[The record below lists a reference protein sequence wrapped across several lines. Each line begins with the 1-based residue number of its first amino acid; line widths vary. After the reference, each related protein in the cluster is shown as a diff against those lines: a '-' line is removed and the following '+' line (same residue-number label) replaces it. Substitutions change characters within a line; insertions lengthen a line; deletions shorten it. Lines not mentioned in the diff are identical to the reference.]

1 MLRTRFSYQFLKME
15 KSEAKAK
22 YNTQRN
28 ICVSSGT
35 RTYNHLARI
44 RTLDDLVELAVYLR
58 TKWLRV
64 RVPVAV
70 S

>member
-1 MLRTRFSYQFLKME
+1 ME

-44 RTLDDLVELAVYLR
+44 RTLDDLVELAVCLR

-64 RVPVAV
+64 RV

>member
-1 MLRTRFSYQFLKME
+1 MLRTRFSYQFLNME
-15 KSEAKAK
+15 RSEAKGS
-22 YNTQRN
+22 
-28 ICVSSGT
+28 VSNGT
-35 RTYNHLARI
+35 RTHNHLARI
-44 RTLDDLVELAVYLR
+44 RTLDDLVELAVCLR